1 MGDIVNARKYL
12 LRALEIRKKVLP
24 ENHPDLSTSYINVGR
39 THAYWGENNMTL
51 PYVKKA
57 VSIAE
62 QSLPDGHPDLVYYRE
77 IEEQLK
83 FYVG

>member
-1 MGDIVNARKYL
+1 
-12 LRALEIRKKVLP
+12 
-24 ENHPDLSTSYINVGR
+24 
-39 THAYWGENNMTL
+39 MTL